1 MIFEELRGFLA
12 QLERERQLLRVTET
26 VDPHL
31 ESTALCLRAGGP
43 ALLMEKAGTSAQPL
57 PGNLFG
63 HRRRMELALAG
74 RPLAL
79 LRELGQIVD
88 DDIDVRDGT
97 AVILGGGDAGRS
109 GARYLSGGKHAD
121 RPSRFRQPD
130 GGAGLQARSGRD
142 QQMAAGNH
150 AQLGSTDHA
159 RCRGGE
165 PRRGDMAEV
174 DAHLRTPVR

>member
-57 PGNLFG
+57 LGNLFG

-79 LRELGQIVD
+79 LRELGQLLAAI
-88 DDIDVRDGT
+88 REPRWPGSLRT
-97 AVILGGGDAGRS
+97 ALA
-109 GARYLSGGKHAD
+109 
-121 RPSRFRQPD
+121 QWPD
-130 GGAGLQARSGRD
+130 L
-142 QQMAAGNH
+142 
-150 AQLGSTDHA
+150 AQL
-159 RCRGGE
+159 
-165 PRRGDMAEV
+165 
-174 DAHLRTPVR
+174 AHVAP